1 MGALFRKSITPEKN
15 KCTYLE
21 LCGSINDALWDD
33 ETQNS
38 NKVQQRRGVKR
49 SMQTDRQRGKYIYIL
64 KNMMVSFLAQKS
76 SHVGLTAEA
85 E

>member
-1 MGALFRKSITPEKN
+1 MGALFRKSITLEKN

-49 SMQTDRQRGKYIYIL
+49 SKQTDRQRGKYIYIL
-64 KNMMVSFLAQKS
+64 KNMTVSFSEQKS

-85 E
+85 K